1 MDRKAASIIR
11 RSSQEWA
18 RLVDKFRQSGL
29 TQVEFCRRKDLRLS
43 SLQRWCQRFP
53 AAREAFIE
61 LAPPAI
67 EAKTGSETGTSWL
80 VELELPNGGV
90 LRLRG

>member
-1 MDRKAASIIR
+1 MNHSER
-11 RSSQEWA
+11 RVA
-18 RLVDKFRQSGL
+18 HLVDKFRQSGL
-29 TQVEFCRRKDLRLS
+29 TQAEFCRRKDLRLS

-67 EAKTGSETGTSWL
+67 EAKPGSETGTSWL